1 MEMEEVIKLWKKK
14 KISHAEY
21 DFSCGGDSMNDT
33 DLTFFDKENKPIKET
48 WGLSAYF
55 EDKVYDNVEFYVDS
69 CDNYIGESGTVTI
82 ELNEDEDGFDYD
94 KSSTEEWLETYSDVL
109 KIGITEEQARFLE
122 EYVSDM
128 SGGEWDGDI
137 INYKKDF
144 ILTEEIEDIIQ
155 KLRDE
160 FQNNLEEWAY
170 NQDELSEESESY
182 ETSISI
188 IKEDEKF
195 FIELEVSCQVYSYG

>member
-1 MEMEEVIKLWKKK
+1 M
-14 KISHAEY
+14 
-21 DFSCGGDSMNDT
+21 
-33 DLTFFDKENKPIKET
+33 
-48 WGLSAYF
+48 
-55 EDKVYDNVEFYVDS
+55 KVE
-69 CDNYIGESGTVTI
+69 
-82 ELNEDEDGFDYD
+82 
-94 KSSTEEWLETYSDVL
+94 
-109 KIGITEEQARFLE
+109 ITEEQARFLE
-122 EYVSDM
+122 DYIRDM
-128 SGGEWDGDI
+128 SGGSWRGED

-160 FQNNLEEWAY
+160 FQNNLKEWAY

-195 FIELEVSCQVYSYG
+195 FIELEVSCQVYSYV

>member
-1 MEMEEVIKLWKKK
+1 MEMEEVIEIWKAEG
-14 KISHAEY
+14 IDHAEFK
-21 DFSCGGDSMNDT
+21 FSCGGDSMNDT
-33 DLTFFDKENKPIKET
+33 ELRFYKENKAIKET

-55 EDKVYDNVEFYVDS
+55 EEKVYDNVEFYENS

-94 KSSTEEWLETYSDVL
+94 KSSTEEWLETYSNVL
-109 KIGITEEQARFLE
+109 KVEITEEQARFLE
-122 EYVSDM
+122 EYIRDM
-128 SGGEWDGDI
+128 SGGGWRGDE

-144 ILTEEIEDIIQ
+144 VLKTEHEDMIQ

-160 FQNNLEEWAY
+160 FEVKCNDWAY
-170 NQDELSEESESY
+170 NQGELSEGSESY

-195 FIELEVSCQVYSYG
+195 FIELEVSCEVYSYG

>member
-1 MEMEEVIKLWKKK
+1 MEMEDAIKLWKKK

-33 DLTFFDKENKPIKET
+33 ELRFYKENKAIKET
-48 WGLSAYF
+48 WGLSDYF
-55 EDKVYDNVEFYVDS
+55 EDEVYEKVEFYVDS
-69 CDNYIGESGTVTI
+69 SDNYQGESGTVTI
-82 ELNEDEDGFDYD
+82 GLNEDEDGFEYE

-109 KIGITEEQARFLE
+109 KVEITEEQARFLE
-122 EYVSDM
+122 DYIRDM
-128 SGGEWDGDI
+128 SGGGWRGED

-170 NQDELSEESESY
+170 NQYELSEESESY

-195 FIELEVSCQVYSYG
+195 FIELEVSCQVYSYS

>member
-33 DLTFFDKENKPIKET
+33 ELRFYKENKAIKET
-48 WGLSAYF
+48 WGLSDYF
-55 EDKVYDNVEFYVDS
+55 EDEVYEKVEFYVDS
-69 CDNYIGESGTVTI
+69 SDNYQGESGTVTI
-82 ELNEDEDGFDYD
+82 GLNEDEDGFEYE

-109 KIGITEEQARFLE
+109 KVEITEEQARFLE
-122 EYVSDM
+122 DYIRDM
-128 SGGEWDGDI
+128 SGGGWRGED

-195 FIELEVSCQVYSYG
+195 FIELEVSCQVYSYV

>member
-1 MEMEEVIKLWKKK
+1 MEMEEVIKLWKEAE
-14 KISHAEY
+14 IDHAEY

-33 DLTFFDKENKPIKET
+33 ELRFYKENKAIKET
-48 WGLSAYF
+48 WGLSDYF
-55 EDKVYDNVEFYVDS
+55 EDEVYEKVEFYVDS
-69 CDNYIGESGTVTI
+69 SDNYQGESGTVTI
-82 ELNEDEDGFDYD
+82 GLNEDEDGFEYE

-109 KIGITEEQARFLE
+109 KVEITEEQARFLE
-122 EYVSDM
+122 DYIRDM
-128 SGGEWDGDI
+128 SGGGWRGED

-160 FQNNLEEWAY
+160 FQNNLKEWAY

-195 FIELEVSCQVYSYG
+195 FIELEVSCQVYSYV

>member
-1 MEMEEVIKLWKKK
+1 MEMEEVIEIWKREG
-14 KISHAEY
+14 IDHAEY
-21 DFSCGGDSMNDT
+21 DFNCGGDSMNDT
-33 DLTFFDKENKPIKET
+33 ELRFYKENKAIKET
-48 WGLSAYF
+48 WGLSDYF
-55 EDKVYDNVEFYVDS
+55 EDEVYKKVEFYVNS
-69 CDNYIGESGTVTI
+69 FDNYQGESGTVTI
-82 ELNEDEDGFDYD
+82 GLNEEEDGFEYE
-94 KSSTEEWLETYSDVL
+94 KSSTEEWVETYSDVL
-109 KIGITEEQARFLE
+109 KVEITKEQACFLE
-122 EYVSDM
+122 DYIRDM
-128 SGGEWDGDI
+128 SGGGWRLDE

-144 ILTEEIEDIIQ
+144 VLKREHEDMIQ

-195 FIELEVSCQVYSYG
+195 FIELEVSCQVYSYS

>member
-33 DLTFFDKENKPIKET
+33 ELRFYKENKAIKET
-48 WGLSAYF
+48 WGLSDYF
-55 EDKVYDNVEFYVDS
+55 EDEVYEKVEFYVDS
-69 CDNYIGESGTVTI
+69 SDNYPGESGTVTI
-82 ELNEDEDGFDYD
+82 GLNEDEDGFEYE

-109 KIGITEEQARFLE
+109 KVEITEEQARFLE
-122 EYVSDM
+122 EHIRDM
-128 SGGEWDGDI
+128 SGGGWRGED

-170 NQDELSEESESY
+170 NQYELSEESESY

-195 FIELEVSCQVYSYG
+195 FIELEVSCQVYSYS

>member
-1 MEMEEVIKLWKKK
+1 MEMEDAIKLWKKK

-33 DLTFFDKENKPIKET
+33 ELRFYKENKAIKET
-48 WGLSAYF
+48 WGLSDYF
-55 EDKVYDNVEFYVDS
+55 EDEVYKKVEFYVDS
-69 CDNYIGESGTVTI
+69 SDNYQGESGTVTI
-82 ELNEDEDGFDYD
+82 GLNEDEDGFEYE

-109 KIGITEEQARFLE
+109 KVEITEEQARFLE
-122 EYVSDM
+122 DYIRDM
-128 SGGEWDGDI
+128 SGGGWRGED

-160 FQNNLEEWAY
+160 FQNNLKEWAY

-195 FIELEVSCQVYSYG
+195 FIELEVSCQVYSYV

>member
-21 DFSCGGDSMNDT
+21 DFSCGGDSMNGT
-33 DLTFFDKENKPIKET
+33 ELRFYKENKAIKET
-48 WGLSAYF
+48 WGLSDYF
-55 EDKVYDNVEFYVDS
+55 EDEVYEKVEFYVDS
-69 CDNYIGESGTVTI
+69 SDNYQGESGTVTI
-82 ELNEDEDGFDYD
+82 GLNEDEDGFEYE

-109 KIGITEEQARFLE
+109 KVEITEEQARFLE
-122 EYVSDM
+122 EHIRDM
-128 SGGEWDGDI
+128 SGGGWRGED

-170 NQDELSEESESY
+170 NQYELSEESESY

-195 FIELEVSCQVYSYG
+195 FIELEVSCQVYSYS

>member
-1 MEMEEVIKLWKKK
+1 MEMEEVIEIWKREG
-14 KISHAEY
+14 IDHAEY
-21 DFSCGGDSMNDT
+21 DFNCGGDSMNDT
-33 DLTFFDKENKPIKET
+33 ELRFYKENKAIKET
-48 WGLSAYF
+48 WGLSDYF
-55 EDKVYDNVEFYVDS
+55 EDEVYKKVEFYVNS
-69 CDNYIGESGTVTI
+69 FDNYQGESGTVTI
-82 ELNEDEDGFDYD
+82 GLNEEEDGFEYE
-94 KSSTEEWLETYSDVL
+94 KSSTEEWVETYSDVL
-109 KIGITEEQARFLE
+109 KVEITKKQACFLE
-122 EYVSDM
+122 DYIRDM
-128 SGGEWDGDI
+128 SGGGWRLDE

-144 ILTEEIEDIIQ
+144 VLKREHEDMIQ

-195 FIELEVSCQVYSYG
+195 FIELEVSCQVYSYS

>member
-1 MEMEEVIKLWKKK
+1 MEMEDAIKLWKKK

-33 DLTFFDKENKPIKET
+33 ELRFYKENKAIKET
-48 WGLSAYF
+48 WGLSDYF
-55 EDKVYDNVEFYVDS
+55 EDEVYKKVEFYVDS
-69 CDNYIGESGTVTI
+69 SDNYQGESGTVTI
-82 ELNEDEDGFDYD
+82 GLNEDEDGFEYE

-109 KIGITEEQARFLE
+109 KVEITEEQARFLE
-122 EYVSDM
+122 DYIRDM
-128 SGGEWDGDI
+128 SGGGWRGED

-195 FIELEVSCQVYSYG
+195 FIELEVSCQSYSYS

>member
-33 DLTFFDKENKPIKET
+33 ELRFYKENKAIKET
-48 WGLSAYF
+48 WGLSDYF
-55 EDKVYDNVEFYVDS
+55 EDEVYEKVEFYVDS
-69 CDNYIGESGTVTI
+69 SDNYQGESGTVTI
-82 ELNEDEDGFDYD
+82 GLNEDEDGFEYE

-109 KIGITEEQARFLE
+109 KVEITEEQARFLE
-122 EYVSDM
+122 DYIRDM
-128 SGGEWDGDI
+128 SGGGWRGED

-195 FIELEVSCQVYSYG
+195 FIELEVSCQVYSYS